1 MKKLM
6 GVMGV
11 LAGLLGLAFLSAA
24 QADEPLQVTVS
35 ILPQKY
41 FVEKIGG
48 DRVAVTVMVEPGA
61 EPHVYDPKPQQ
72 MAALAKSKIYFALGV
87 PFEDAWLQKF
97 TSANPRMKIIHTEA
111 GIQKLPM
118 KAHDPQDE
126 QTGASRQHHAQPAQD
141 GHQEVLDPHVWLSP
155 PLAMIQARNIL
166 DGLLQ
171 SDPANRSS
179 YEANYKKLMEGLVAL
194 DLDLLRLFGEAGDH
208 KEFMVFHPAWGYLAA
223 AYGLAQ
229 TPIEVE
235 GKEPKAAD
243 LKRLIEH
250 ARERQIKA
258 LFIQPQYSA
267 TSAKVIAEALG
278 AQIVS
283 ADPMAQDWE
292 NNLRDV
298 AEQFKAAMKQEE

>member
-1 MKKLM
+1 MNTFK
-6 GVMGV
+6 GVIGV
-11 LAGLLGLAFLSAA
+11 LAGLFGLALLSMAH
-24 QADEPLQVTVS
+24 ADEPLQVTVS

-41 FVEKIGG
+41 FVQKIGG
-48 DRVAVTVMVEPGA
+48 SRVAVTVMVEPGA

-72 MAALAKSKIYFALGV
+72 MTALAKSKIYFALGV

-97 TSANPRMKIIHTEA
+97 TAANPTMKIIHTEA
-111 GIQKLPM
+111 GIRKLPM
-118 KAHDPQDE
+118 KAHEHHDE
-126 QTGASRQHHAQPAQD
+126 HAGAPHQPHAQPAQD
-141 GHQEVLDPHVWLSP
+141 GRQEVLDPHIWLSP

-171 SDPANRSS
+171 TDPANRSS
-179 YEANYKKLMEGLVAL
+179 YEANYKKLMESLVTL
-194 DLDLLRLFGEAGDH
+194 DLDLFRMFGEAGGH

-223 AYGLAQ
+223 AYGLEQ

-250 ARERQIKA
+250 ARERHIKA
-258 LFIQPQYSA
+258 LFIQPQFSS

-278 AQIVS
+278 AQIIS
-283 ADPMAQDWE
+283 ADPMALEWE

-298 AEQFKAAMKQEE
+298 AEEFAAAMKHAE

>member
-1 MKKLM
+1 MNRLTGTIGM
-6 GVMGV
+6 
-11 LAGLLGLAFLSAA
+11 LAGLFGLAFLSAA
-24 QADEPLQVTVS
+24 QAGEPLQVTVS
-35 ILPQKY
+35 IQPQKY

-48 DRVAVTVMVEPGA
+48 DRVLVTVMVEPGA

-118 KAHDPQDE
+118 KAHDHQDE
-126 QTGASRQHHAQPAQD
+126 HAGTPHQHPAQPAQD
-141 GHQEVLDPHVWLSP
+141 SHQEVLDPHVWLSP

-171 SDPANRSS
+171 SDPANRPS

-194 DLDLLRLFGEAGDH
+194 DLDLLRLFGEAGGH

-223 AYGLAQ
+223 AYGLEQ

-278 AQIVS
+278 GQIIS
-283 ADPMAQDWE
+283 ADPMALDWE

-298 AEQFKAAMKQEE
+298 AEQFKAAIK